1 MKNNALDRNIPF
13 GNNVAV
19 ARKERNMT
27 QTDLAESVG
36 VSRNSISSIE
46 TGEYCP
52 SARLAAMICCVLEKK
67 FEDLFF
73 IEWEKM

>member
-1 MKNNALDRNIPF
+1 MKNKALDRNIPF

-52 SARLAAMICCVLEKK
+52 SARLAAMIC
-67 FEDLFF
+67 
-73 IEWEKM
+73 

>member
-1 MKNNALDRNIPF
+1 MKNKALDRNIPF

-52 SARLAAMICCVLEKK
+52 SARLAAMICYVLDKT
-67 FEDLFF
+67 FEELFF
-73 IEWEKM
+73 IKWTD